1 MLHMCVQV
9 CMCVVDHSLH
19 SATGRLL
26 AGGEG
31 WEGGGVPQAAA
42 PRELQLLCQID
53 EWQNW
58 QIPTNCESL
67 VKIVTIRHEGVWA

>member
-9 CMCVVDHSLH
+9 FMRVVDRSLH

-31 WEGGGVPQAAA
+31 WEGGGQPQDAA
-42 PRELQLLCQID
+42 PPASSTSFAKFPRIAK
-53 EWQNW
+53 
-58 QIPTNCESL
+58 
-67 VKIVTIRHEGVWA
+67 V